1 MFRSSERLIAPASL
15 HSTCGVCACPS
26 SLAVSSVVQDKGRAW
41 PMAQLLRRYRTVRGI
56 KQAHLAQL
64 VRVSQSTISKWESGA
79 AVPSEDQR
87 DQVMQ
92 LLAVQPSTVADTWLA
107 RLVETSRDRVHAIC
121 DLTHQLLVASPA
133 RYQEWC
139 REPSEMFHRPLLDDA
154 PDDIIEAERRLIQ
167 REHRMP
173 FDEPLLIT
181 TAGQAGGRYRVI
193 PGQVLWERLQLTD
206 GTWVRLV
213 TSVGADQIP
222 TRAVR
227 V

>member
-1 MFRSSERLIAPASL
+1 
-15 HSTCGVCACPS
+15 
-26 SLAVSSVVQDKGRAW
+26 
-41 PMAQLLRRYRTVRGI
+41 MAQLLRRYRTVRGI

-79 AVPSEDQR
+79 AVPSADQHG
-87 DQVMQ
+87 QVIE
-92 LLAVQPSTVADTWLA
+92 LLAAQPSAVANTWLA

-121 DLTHQLLVASPA
+121 DLTHKLLVASPT

-139 REPSEMFHRPLLDDA
+139 REPSEMFHRPLLDDVVGG
-154 PDDIIEAERRLIQ
+154 IVEAERRLIQ
-167 REHRMP
+167 CEHSMP
-173 FDEPLLIT
+173 FDEPVVIT
-181 TAGQAGGRYRVI
+181 TAGQTGGRYRVI
-193 PGQVLWERLQLTD
+193 PGLVLWERLQLTD
-206 GTWVRLV
+206 GAWVRLV